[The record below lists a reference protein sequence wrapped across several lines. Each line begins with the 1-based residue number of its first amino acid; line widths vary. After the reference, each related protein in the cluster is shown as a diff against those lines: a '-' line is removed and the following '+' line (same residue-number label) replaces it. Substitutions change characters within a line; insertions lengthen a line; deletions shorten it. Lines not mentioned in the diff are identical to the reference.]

1 MSRASEAIAMI
12 QALQTP
18 ITFDEFVE
26 WLPESSESRYELRRG
41 KIIEMPKPR
50 GKHSEVAGFA
60 IKKLNQAIDAAQL
73 PYFIPR
79 ECILKLAD
87 DTGYE
92 PDVIVLDRTQLQDEP
107 RWAQES
113 IITLGTSIKLIVEV
127 VSTNWD
133 DDYIYKL
140 GDYQALGVQ
149 EYWIVDYLGLGGRL
163 YIGNPK
169 RPTVSIYDLVE
180 REYEVQQFRGGD
192 RLVSSLFGELDLT
205 ANQLFAAGW
214 EHE

>member
-1 MSRASEAIAMI
+1 MI

-60 IKKLNQAIDAAQL
+60 IKKLNQAIDAAQF

-92 PDVIVLDRTQLQDEP
+92 PDVIVLNRTQLPDEP
-107 RWAQES
+107 RWERES
-113 IITLGTSIKLIVEV
+113 IITLGKSIKLIVEV

-163 YIGNPK
+163 YIGSPK
-169 RPTVSIYDLVE
+169 RPTVSIYNLVDA
-180 REYEVQQFRGGD
+180 EYEVQQFRGD
-192 RLVSSLFGELDLT
+192 ERLVSPLFGQLDLT
-205 ANQLFAAGW
+205 TDQLFAAGW

>member
-1 MSRASEAIAMI
+1 MI

>member
-1 MSRASEAIAMI
+1 MI

-60 IKKLNQAIDAAQL
+60 IKKLNQAIDAAQF
-73 PYFIPR
+73 PYFIPK

-107 RWAQES
+107 RWERES
-113 IITLGTSIKLIVEV
+113 IITLSKSIKVIIEV

-180 REYEVQQFRGGD
+180 AEYEVQQFRGGD

-214 EHE
+214 EHV